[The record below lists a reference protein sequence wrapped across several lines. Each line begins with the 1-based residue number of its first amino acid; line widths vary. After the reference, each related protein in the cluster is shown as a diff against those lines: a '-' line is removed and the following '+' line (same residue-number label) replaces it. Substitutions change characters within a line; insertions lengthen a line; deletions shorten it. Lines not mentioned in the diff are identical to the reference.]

1 MSRLAALVS
10 LGLVSTMVSSA
21 GLRVA
26 VATAQVVRAYEATVV
41 YVADGD
47 TIDVRIGDHVERVR
61 YIGVDAPEI
70 GHGARG
76 GRPAR
81 RGAPGGVA
89 AARVN
94 ASLVAGHTVRL
105 ELDAEERDRY
115 GRLLAYVWVGE
126 RMANAELVGR
136 GYARTMPIPPNLR
149 YASRLAALEADARAT
164 HRGLWGAGLF
174 EAKSP
179 SDSEHFY
186 VAPDARIALVSNVR
200 ARVPERHRP
209 RVRALGQHRHPPDA
223 LRAQASLRLAHQRAR
238 HAAAPPVR

>member
-10 LGLVSTMVSSA
+10 LGLASTLALSA
-21 GLRVA
+21 GPWIAIA
-26 VATAQVVRAYEATVV
+26 VAQGVRAYDATVV
-41 YVADGD
+41 YVDDGD
-47 TIDVRIGDHVERVR
+47 TIDVKIGDHAERVR

-81 RGAPGGVA
+81 RGAPGGLA

-94 ASLVAGHTVRL
+94 AALVAGHSVRL
-105 ELDAEERDRY
+105 ELDAESRNRY

-126 RMANAELVGR
+126 RMVNAELVER
-136 GYARTMPIPPNLR
+136 GYARTMSIRPNVR
-149 YASRLAALEADARAT
+149 YASQLAALEADARAT

-174 EAKSP
+174 EAKPP
-179 SDSEHFY
+179 SDSGHFH
-186 VAPDARIALVSNVR
+186 VARDTRFTLVSHVR

-209 RVRALGQHRHPPDA
+209 RVRALGQHRHPPA
-223 LRAQASLRLAHQRAR
+223 VPGAVIAPPGPRRYGASSLRG
-238 HAAAPPVR
+238 

>member
-10 LGLVSTMVSSA
+10 FGLASTVVSSA
-21 GLRVA
+21 GPWVA
-26 VATAQVVRAYEATVV
+26 IAAAQGVRGREATVV
-41 YVADGD
+41 HVDDGD

-70 GHGARG
+70 GHEARG

-94 ASLVAGHTVRL
+94 AALVGGHTVRL

-115 GRLLAYVWVGE
+115 GRLLAYVWSGE
-126 RMANAELVGR
+126 RMVNAELVAR

-164 HRGLWGAGLF
+164 HRGLWGTGLL
-174 EAKSP
+174 EAKPP

-186 VAPDARIALVSNVR
+186 VAPYARIKLVSHVR

-209 RVRALGQHRHPPDA
+209 RVRALGQHRYSPDA
-223 LRAQASLRLAHQRAR
+223 LRAQASLRLVHQRAR
-238 HAAAPPVR
+238 YAAPPPVR

>member
-1 MSRLAALVS
+1 MSRPAALVS
-10 LGLVSTMVSSA
+10 LGLASMLVSSV
-21 GLRVA
+21 GPWVA
-26 VATAQVVRAYEATVV
+26 IAAAQGVRAREGIVV
-41 YVADGD
+41 YVDDGD

-81 RGAPGGVA
+81 RGVPGGVA

-94 ASLVAGHTVRL
+94 AALVAGHTVRL

-126 RMANAELVGR
+126 RMVNAELVAR

-174 EAKSP
+174 EAKPP
-179 SDSEHFY
+179 SDSEHFH
-186 VAPDARIALVSNVR
+186 VAPYAQIKLVSHVR
-200 ARVPERHRP
+200 ARAPDRHRP
-209 RVRALGQHRHPPDA
+209 RVRALGQHRHLPDA
-223 LRAQASLRLAHQRAR
+223 LRAQASFRLAHQRAR

>member
-1 MSRLAALVS
+1 MSLLVVLVS
-10 LGLVSTMVSSA
+10 FGLASMLVSS
-21 GLRVA
+21 VA
-26 VATAQVVRAYEATVV
+26 PWVAIAAAQGARAREATVV
-41 YVADGD
+41 YVDDGD

-70 GHGARG
+70 GHEARG

-81 RGAPGGVA
+81 RGGPGGVA
-89 AARVN
+89 ATRVN
-94 ASLVAGHTVRL
+94 ATLVAGHTVRL

-126 RMANAELVGR
+126 RMVNAELVAR

-174 EAKSP
+174 EAKPVSE
-179 SDSEHFY
+179 SEHFY
-186 VAPDARIALVSNVR
+186 VAPDTRIKLVSDIR

-238 HAAAPPVR
+238 HPAAPPVR

>member
-1 MSRLAALVS
+1 MSRLAVLVS
-10 LGLVSTMVSSA
+10 FGLASMLVSSTGPWIA
-21 GLRVA
+21 IA
-26 VATAQVVRAYEATVV
+26 AAQGVRAREATVV
-41 YVADGD
+41 YVDDGD

-70 GHGARG
+70 AHGERG

-81 RGAPGGVA
+81 RGAPGGAA

-94 ASLVAGHTVRL
+94 AALVAGHTVRL

-115 GRLLAYVWVGE
+115 GRLLAYVWVGP
-126 RMANAELVGR
+126 RMVNAELVAR

-149 YASRLAALEADARAT
+149 YASRLASLEADARAT

-174 EAKSP
+174 EAKPP
-179 SDSEHFY
+179 SGSEHFY
-186 VAPDARIALVSNVR
+186 VAPDARLALVSHIR
-200 ARVPERHRP
+200 ARVPERDRP
-209 RVRALGQHRHPPDA
+209 RVRALGQHRRPPDA